1 MLPETAEAETTLE
14 FEELTVIAD
23 SGPVKLLRFCTSLSR
38 VDASVWICVRAL
50 IWLCKVLSSVCQAC
64 SGASAAVTA
73 AFTADVTS
81 IPGEDAPNAA
91 SRMEL
96 MSMDD
101 EEVGDMDESR
111 ELSDDDDVLMRTAFS
126 VVDL

>member
-1 MLPETAEAETTLE
+1 MLPEAAEAETTFE

-23 SGPVKLLRFCTSLSR
+23 SGPAMLFKFCTSLSR
-38 VDASVWICVRAL
+38 VDAAVWICVNAL
-50 IWLCKVLSSVCQAC
+50 IWLCRVLSSVSHAC

-73 AFTADVTS
+73 EFTAAVTS
-81 IPGEDAPNAA
+81 IPDEEAPVAA

-101 EEVGDMDESR
+101 EEEDNDESR
-111 ELSDDDDVLMRTAFS
+111 ELSDDDAVLIMTAFS
-126 VVDL
+126 AS